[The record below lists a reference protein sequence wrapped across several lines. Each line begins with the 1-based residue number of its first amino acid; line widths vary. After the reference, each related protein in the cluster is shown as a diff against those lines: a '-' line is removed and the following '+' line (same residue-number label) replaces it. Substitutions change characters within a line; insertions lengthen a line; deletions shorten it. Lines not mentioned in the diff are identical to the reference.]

1 MSTFLDDH
9 MVVTRR
15 FFVGLGSVGIVA
27 LKSLPILADDARD
40 EASLQEAIGNI
51 ESWLTKPADFRD
63 VSRGTPVP
71 HTLPLEK
78 RQEVGLTRDTWKL
91 EVASDPDHPARLR
104 NPLTKT
110 KTLR

>member
-40 EASLQEAIGNI
+40 AASLQEAIGNI
-51 ESWLTKPADFRD
+51 
-63 VSRGTPVP
+63 
-71 HTLPLEK
+71 
-78 RQEVGLTRDTWKL
+78 
-91 EVASDPDHPARLR
+91 
-104 NPLTKT
+104 
-110 KTLR
+110 